1 MIPRV
6 LGELPSTLARLD
18 CSGQRHAIRWEAGE
32 LVALDHADPEGER
45 ALVALGGA
53 RTPCIEVLSA
63 WARQMEN
70 ADLLSALSR
79 GTLDLVRTGG
89 VQPMRVPGLAPKT
102 PRNVVMPARMARPT
116 GQWVSQVG
124 TVRGSA
130 VAVSA
135 GGGPVDGPSLSSFEE
150 DIVTLAGLGQEMTL
164 RLVATATA
172 LLLDRLDGSGGSDV
186 RPALETS
193 LFGRALTALRTWLAV
208 PDLEVELTVAD
219 PADAP
224 SLAWDGAGPAQ
235 LTLPLD
241 WVVRV
246 WGRGLAVV
254 AGRFG
259 LSVVDAT
266 SNRTIL
272 MTVASDLGS
281 PRRLVI
287 EVA

>member
-1 MIPRV
+1 MPGV
-6 LGELPSTLARLD
+6 LGELPSALARLD

-32 LVALDHADPEGER
+32 LIALDHEDPEGER

-79 GTLDLVRTGG
+79 GTLDLVPTGG
-89 VQPMRVPGLAPKT
+89 VQPMRVPGLASKT
-102 PRNVVMPARMARPT
+102 TRNVVMPARMARPT
-116 GQWVSQVG
+116 SQWVSQVG
-124 TVRGSA
+124 TARGSA
-130 VAVSA
+130 VTVSA
-135 GGGPVDGPSLSSFEE
+135 GGGPVGGPSLSTFEE
-150 DIVTLAGLGQEMTL
+150 DIFTLAGLGQEMTL
-164 RLVATATA
+164 RLVATVTA
-172 LLLDRLDGSGGSDV
+172 MLLDRTDGSVSDV
-186 RPALETS
+186 RPALEAS

-241 WVVRV
+241 WVVQV

-259 LSVVDAT
+259 LCVVAAS
-266 SNRTIL
+266 SNRTVL
-272 MTVASDLGS
+272 MTVASDLGLPQS
-281 PRRLVI
+281 LVI
-287 EVA
+287 ELA

>member
-1 MIPRV
+1 MIPGV
-6 LGELPSTLARLD
+6 LGELPSALARLD

-32 LVALDHADPEGER
+32 LIALDHEDPEGER

-79 GTLDLVRTGG
+79 GTLDLVPTGG
-89 VQPMRVPGLAPKT
+89 VQPMRVPGLASKT
-102 PRNVVMPARMARPT
+102 TRNVVMPARMARPT
-116 GQWVSQVG
+116 SQWVSQVG
-124 TVRGSA
+124 TARGSA
-130 VAVSA
+130 VTVSA
-135 GGGPVDGPSLSSFEE
+135 GGGPVGGPSLSTFEE

-164 RLVATATA
+164 RLVATVTA
-172 LLLDRLDGSGGSDV
+172 MLLDRTDGSVSDV
-186 RPALETS
+186 RPALEAS

-241 WVVRV
+241 WVVQV

-259 LSVVDAT
+259 LCVVAAS
-266 SNRTIL
+266 SNRTVL
-272 MTVASDLGS
+272 MTVASDLGLPQS
-281 PRRLVI
+281 LVI
-287 EVA
+287 ELA